1 MRTMSWLPAKLKI
14 IHLLVVMVALS
25 AADALV
31 SRSLLAAG
39 LGHEANPFMRALS
52 GGVFILVKT
61 IGAVLAAV
69 LLWDLHRRMPRLAE
83 IVTVFIPVFFT
94 GIVYWNLSIFLR
106 A

>member
-1 MRTMSWLPAKLKI
+1 MKTTNWLPAKLKI

-25 AADALV
+25 VADALV

-52 GGVFILVKT
+52 GGDFLLVKT
-61 IGAVLAAV
+61 VGAVLAGI

-83 IVTVFIPVFFT
+83 IVTVWILVFFT
-94 GIVYWNLSIFLR
+94 AIVYWNLSIFLT

>member
-1 MRTMSWLPAKLKI
+1 MTTASWLPAKLKI

-25 AADALV
+25 VADALV

-39 LGHEANPFMRALS
+39 LGYEANPFMRALS
-52 GGVFILVKT
+52 GGDFMLVKT
-61 IGAVLAAV
+61 LGAALAGV

-83 IVTVFIPVFFT
+83 IVTVFILVFFT
-94 GIVYWNLSIFLR
+94 GIVYWNVSIFLR